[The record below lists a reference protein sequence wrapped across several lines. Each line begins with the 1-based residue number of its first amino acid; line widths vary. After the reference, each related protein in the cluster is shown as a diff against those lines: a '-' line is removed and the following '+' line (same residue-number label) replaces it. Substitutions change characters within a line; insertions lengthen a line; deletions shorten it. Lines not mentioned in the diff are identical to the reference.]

1 MNDKIT
7 ELESRNSELAKE
19 ILLNESAIYEAQS
32 ELNHVDPDIINHENI
47 QSYFKHVELLIERL
61 EAKNYLYKKEIYQN
75 DLEIKRLKGNEE

>member
-19 ILLNESAIYEAQS
+19 ILLNESAIYEALS
-32 ELNHVDPDIINHENI
+32 ELNHVDPDIINHEKI
-47 QSYFKHVELLIERL
+47 RRYFKHVELLIERL